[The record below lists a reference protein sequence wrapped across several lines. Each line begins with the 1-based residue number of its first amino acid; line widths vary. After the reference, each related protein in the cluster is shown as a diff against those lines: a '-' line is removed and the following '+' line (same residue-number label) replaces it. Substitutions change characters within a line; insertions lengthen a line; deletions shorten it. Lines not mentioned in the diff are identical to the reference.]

1 MKKLLILLLPLLF
14 LSNVFAKDI
23 SDCKKIVTDNERL
36 ACYDSLSTDVISSDA
51 IVIQSISKLLN
62 KRPYAVTEGSLIYG
76 CLVRLEFEAEDL
88 ITKKRKLESITI
100 GTSKVNAV
108 LNIDD
113 FENMHMGD
121 TKLPKIGDCFAFYL
135 TQDLAIQFIGE
146 TYYGSAVIYK
156 DAYNVDDNFSEF
168 ELDLYLTIS
177 EFFEVAQWVNYGSR
191 IVELTGEVR
200 SISSESNTYT
210 VNLIGDSPGEQIQVE
225 FRLSSFEMSEQT
237 KNSILKRIPSINIG
251 DTLTVLCGASFMTW
265 YQNPP
270 LFTGVDIVDK

>member
-1 MKKLLILLLPLLF
+1 
-14 LSNVFAKDI
+14 SNVFAKDI
-23 SDCKKIVTDNERL
+23 SDCKKIVSDNDRL
-36 ACYDSLSTDVISSDA
+36 ACYDSLATDVISSDA
-51 IVIQSISKLLN
+51 IVVQSISKLLN

-135 TQDLAIQFIGE
+135 TQDLAIQFFGE

-177 EFFEVAQWVNYGSR
+177 EFFEVA
-191 IVELTGEVR
+191 
-200 SISSESNTYT
+200 
-210 VNLIGDSPGEQIQVE
+210 
-225 FRLSSFEMSEQT
+225 
-237 KNSILKRIPSINIG
+237 
-251 DTLTVLCGASFMTW
+251 
-265 YQNPP
+265 
-270 LFTGVDIVDK
+270 